1 MFTDGNISRGV
12 KAQKKMSTE
21 ERVYLYCRG
30 RKNTGL
36 TGGWE
41 TADYSNEINARLLT
55 SPKERDVYNN
65 WSDVTQWFIFP
76 SPSASQQTSNCFAI
90 GTRMQIDTGLRRYLV
105 IEGKAGANSSVDF
118 AVKLSRTKDLED
130 DGLYSLEFGTDY
142 KKRYIDLR
150 EDGNIS
156 GMRYVVLMAGINGW
170 TNPTEY
176 DIRRVYLTDEK
187 ESDIEVLYNRGDNS
201 NTASWEADM
210 RAINAQAPVFQNDYI
225 EMYPDAGKSC
235 EIITGRVL
243 KNLYEKQRVGVLY
256 DGVEINSEV
265 ESGLYYTICNPN
277 GDYIISAGYMPASG
291 LNRAFF
297 SITRNQEPFQPGD
310 YKVRISVGLSHK
322 IKILAIWLE

>member
-1 MFTDGNISRGV
+1 MFTNGNISRGV

-21 ERVYLYCRG
+21 ERIYLYCRG
-30 RKNTGL
+30 RKNVGV

-41 TADYSNEINARLLT
+41 TTNYSNEINARLLT
-55 SPKERDVYNN
+55 EPNEQQTFVGP
-65 WSDVTQWFIFP
+65 DVTRWFIFP

-176 DIRRVYLTDEK
+176 DIKRVYLTDEK

-201 NTASWEADM
+201 NTAMWEADTSS
-210 RAINAQAPVFQNDYI
+210 ASYQAPVFQTDYI
-225 EMYPDAGKSC
+225 EMYPDAGKTC
-235 EIITGRVL
+235 NIKTGRLL
-243 KNLYEKQRVGVLY
+243 KNVYEKTYVGILY
-256 DGVEINSEV
+256 DGVEINSEAQ
-265 ESGLYYTICNPN
+265 SGLYVDIEKPN
-277 GDYIISAGYMPASG
+277 GDRVAFGGFTPASG
-291 LNRAFF
+291 INRAQK
-297 SITRNQEPFQPGD
+297 SISFYQGIIEPGD
-310 YKVRISVGLSHK
+310 YKIRISVGLSHK

>member
-1 MFTDGNISRGV
+1 MFTNGNISRGV

-21 ERVYLYCRG
+21 ERIYLYCRG
-30 RKNTGL
+30 RKNVGV

-41 TADYSNEINARLLT
+41 TADYSNQINARLLT

-65 WSDVTQWFIFP
+65 WSDVTRWFIFP

-105 IEGKAGANSSVDF
+105 IEGKAEANSSVDF

-156 GMRYVVLMAGINGW
+156 GMRYVVLIAGISGW

-201 NTASWEADM
+201 NTAMWEADM
-210 RAINAQAPVFQNDYI
+210 SPLQSQAPVFQSNYI
-225 EMYPDAGKSC
+225 EMYPDAGKTC
-235 EIITGRVL
+235 NIITGRNI
-243 KNLYEKQRVGVLY
+243 KNISEKRYIGVAYE
-256 DGVEINSEV
+256 GVEINTGA
-265 ESGLYYTICNPN
+265 ESGLYSSIYTP
-277 GDYIISAGYMPASG
+277 GGQYITSAGAMPASG
-291 LNRAFF
+291 FNRHFF
-297 SITRNQEPFQPGD
+297 SLSTWQGLTQPGD
-310 YKVRISVGLSHK
+310 YKVQISVGLSHK

>member
-1 MFTDGNISRGV
+1 MFTNGNISRGV
-12 KAQKKMSTE
+12 KAQKIMSTE
-21 ERVYLYCRG
+21 ERIYLYCRG
-30 RKNTGL
+30 RKNVGV

-41 TADYSNEINARLLT
+41 TADYTNQINARLLT
-55 SPKERDVYNN
+55 SPKEREIYNN
-65 WSDVTQWFIFP
+65 WPDATRWFIFP

-156 GMRYVVLMAGINGW
+156 GMRYVVLIAGINGW

-176 DIRRVYLTDEK
+176 DIKRVYLTDEK
-187 ESDIEVLYNRGDNS
+187 ENDIEVLYNRGDNS
-201 NTASWEADM
+201 NTAMWEADTSS
-210 RAINAQAPVFQNDYI
+210 ASYQAPVFQTDYI
-225 EMYPDAGKSC
+225 EMYPDAGKEC
-235 EIITGRVL
+235 GIITGRVL

-256 DGVEINSEV
+256 DGVEINSGA
-265 ESGLYYTICNPN
+265 ESGLYFEIDKPN
-277 GDYIISAGYMPASG
+277 GDYFISAGFMPVSG

-297 SITRNQEPFQPGD
+297 HIEKYQEPIQPGD
-310 YKVRISVGLSHK
+310 YKLQISVGLSHK

>member
-30 RKNTGL
+30 RKNVGL

-65 WSDVTQWFIFP
+65 WSDVTRWFIFP

-156 GMRYVVLMAGINGW
+156 GMRYVVLIAGINGW

-201 NTASWEADM
+201 NTASWETDM
-210 RAINAQAPVFQNDYI
+210 RAINAQAPVFQTDYI
-225 EMYPDAGKSC
+225 EMYPDAGKTC
-235 EIITGRVL
+235 AIITGRVL

-256 DGVEINSEV
+256 DGVEINSEAQ
-265 ESGLYYTICNPN
+265 SGIYYAIYNPN
-277 GDYIISAGYMPASG
+277 GDYIISAGNMPFSG
-291 LNRAFF
+291 LNRTFF
-297 SITRNQEPFQPGD
+297 NIGKNLEPLQPGD
-310 YKVRISVGLSHK
+310 YKIHIEVGLSHK

>member
-1 MFTDGNISRGV
+1 MFTNGNISRGV

-21 ERVYLYCRG
+21 ERIYLYCRG
-30 RKNTGL
+30 RKNVGV

-41 TADYSNEINARLLT
+41 TADYTNQINARLLI
-55 SPKERDVYNN
+55 SPKERDVANN
-65 WSDVTQWFIFP
+65 AADTTRWFIFS
-76 SPSASQQTSNCFAI
+76 SPSASQQTTNCFTI

-150 EDGNIS
+150 EDANIS

-210 RAINAQAPVFQNDYI
+210 RSVIAQAPVFQTDYI
-225 EMYPDAGKSC
+225 EMYPDAGKTC
-235 EIITGRVL
+235 AIITGRAL
-243 KNLYEKQRVGVLY
+243 KNLYEKQRVGVFY
-256 DGVEINSEV
+256 DGIEINSGAQ
-265 ESGLYYTICNPN
+265 SGVYFEIEKPN
-277 GDYIISAGYMPASG
+277 GDYITSGGSLPASG
-291 LNRAFF
+291 LNRMFF
-297 SITRNQEPFQPGD
+297 NIGKYQEPLQPGD
-310 YKVRISVGLSHK
+310 YKLQISVGLSHK